1 MEEKKKA
8 VEAYFKQSIERCNE
22 QVALLNQQDRRDEA
36 SFEKVRSNIY
46 DIFHTM
52 FLFALRTSNQE
63 SEKAVAE
70 IFYQKVDAIPNNWK
84 VSYQKAVEHGDEAK
98 RYIEE
103 IKLQVVEEIKEKFH
117 QIWEES

>member
-98 RYIEE
+98 RYPPP
-103 IKLQVVEEIKEKFH
+103 V
-117 QIWEES
+117 